1 MDSSRGHQTKAQC
14 GAEAERSEAFQ
25 SLQHGDQKFLATLT
39 SPSCAGEFVFQSV
52 VVSDATVILQMICP
66 DRPGLVSELAGWVAA
81 NGGSIRHADHHTD
94 AGAGLFLSRI
104 EWQLKGFGIPRDAL
118 PEAAQALGER
128 LGGEAQLH
136 FSDAFPRVAIFAS
149 KQSHCLQDLLWRVQS
164 GELPMQVPLVIA
176 NHPDLEPLCAAFEVP
191 FVCVPVSRET
201 KVEAEQRMLQLLEE
215 NTVELAV
222 LAKYMQVLSG
232 DFLERF
238 PQVIN
243 IHHSFLPAFKGAQP
257 YHRAWDRGVKLI
269 GATAHY
275 VTEDLDDGPIIEQTT
290 VPVSHRD
297 EVEDLIRKGRDT
309 ERLALARALRMHL
322 RRQVMVYRGRT
333 AVFA

>member
-1 MDSSRGHQTKAQC
+1 
-14 GAEAERSEAFQ
+14 
-25 SLQHGDQKFLATLT
+25 
-39 SPSCAGEFVFQSV
+39 
-52 VVSDATVILQMICP
+52 VSDATVILQMICP

-94 AGAGLFLSRI
+94 AGAGVFLSRI
-104 EWQLKGFGIPRDAL
+104 EWQLQGFGIPRDVL
-118 PEAAQALGER
+118 PEAAQALGQR

-136 FSDAFPRVAIFAS
+136 FSDEYSRVAIFAS

-176 NHPDLEPLCAAFEVP
+176 NHPDLEPLCASFEIP
-191 FVCVPVSRET
+191 FVCVPVSRDT
-201 KVEAEQRMLQLLEE
+201 KAEAEQRILELLEQ
-215 NTVELAV
+215 NKVELAV
-222 LAKYMQVLSG
+222 LAKYMQVLSS

-290 VPVSHRD
+290 VSVSHRD

-309 ERLALARALRMHL
+309 ERLALARALRLHL

>member
-1 MDSSRGHQTKAQC
+1 M
-14 GAEAERSEAFQ
+14 
-25 SLQHGDQKFLATLT
+25 
-39 SPSCAGEFVFQSV
+39 
-52 VVSDATVILQMICP
+52 SDATVILQMICP

-104 EWQLKGFGIPRDAL
+104 EWQLQGFGIPRDVL
-118 PEAAQALGER
+118 PAAAQALGQR

-136 FSDAFPRVAIFAS
+136 FSDDLPRVAIFAS

-176 NHPDLEPLCAAFEVP
+176 NHPDLEPLCASFEVP
-191 FVCVPVSRET
+191 FVCVPVSRDT
-201 KVEAEQRMLQLLEE
+201 KAEAEQRMLQLLEE
-215 NTVELAV
+215 NKVELAV
-222 LAKYMQVLSG
+222 LAKYMQVLSS

-238 PQVIN
+238 SQVIN

-309 ERLALARALRMHL
+309 ERLALARALRLHL

>member
-1 MDSSRGHQTKAQC
+1 M
-14 GAEAERSEAFQ
+14 
-25 SLQHGDQKFLATLT
+25 
-39 SPSCAGEFVFQSV
+39 
-52 VVSDATVILQMICP
+52 SDATVILQMICP

-104 EWQLKGFGIPRDAL
+104 EWQLQGFGIPRDVL
-118 PEAAQALGER
+118 PEAALALGQR

-136 FSDAFPRVAIFAS
+136 FSDEFPRVAIFAS

-176 NHPDLEPLCAAFEVP
+176 NHPDLEPLCASFQVP
-191 FVCVPVSRET
+191 FVCVPVSRDI
-201 KVEAEQRMLQLLEE
+201 KAEAEQRMLQLLEE
-215 NTVELAV
+215 NEVELAV
-222 LAKYMQVLSG
+222 LAKYMQVLSS

-309 ERLALARALRMHL
+309 ERLALARALRLHL

>member
-1 MDSSRGHQTKAQC
+1 VT
-14 GAEAERSEAFQ
+14 E
-25 SLQHGDQKFLATLT
+25 
-39 SPSCAGEFVFQSV
+39 
-52 VVSDATVILQMICP
+52 ATVILQMICS

-94 AGAGLFLSRI
+94 AGAELFLSRI
-104 EWQLKGFGIPRDAL
+104 EWLIEGFGIPREAL
-118 PEAAQALGER
+118 PTAAAALAER
-128 LGGEAQLH
+128 LGGQVQLH
-136 FSDAFPRVAIFAS
+136 FSDQLPRVAIFAS

-164 GELPMQVPLVIA
+164 GELKMQVPLVIA
-176 NHPDLEPLCAAFEVP
+176 NHPDLEALCKGFGVR
-191 FVCVPVSRET
+191 FVCVPVSRDT
-201 KVEAEQRMLQLLEE
+201 KPEAEQQMLALLEE
-215 NTVELAV
+215 NGIELAV

-232 DFLERF
+232 AFLERF

-257 YHRAWDRGVKLI
+257 YQRAWDRGVKLI

-290 VPVSHRD
+290 VHVSHRD
-297 EVEDLIRKGRDT
+297 EVDDLIRKGRDT
-309 ERLALARALRMHL
+309 ERLALARALRLHL